1 MGPSST
7 LSLRHFNSTRV
18 RHCEVELIPKSGVCT
33 LSCLSPTVPNPKLWT
48 PTVSHKSLCCQSL
61 SLASRARS
69 PCVNA
74 LLVSDQVGKLLISS
88 VGLKITTKRLSLGS
102 LPVRHPHPKHVVS
115 RQMRAESKH
124 NNKLALG
131 YRDSRDLLAGSLS
144 SAPTGVLHQQQ
155 GEFSSCI
162 FKCIAYW
169 PAIGDNSHR
178 ISSKS
183 VLLLVVLENV
193 AQI

>member
-33 LSCLSPTVPNPKLWT
+33 LSVFLQRSRIRSFGYQQYHIKASAVKVFPLYLMLGPLALMRFGVRPSGKAPHLIGRSQ
-48 PTVSHKSLCCQSL
+48 SHNQK
-61 SLASRARS
+61 A
-69 PCVNA
+69 V
-74 LLVSDQVGKLLISS
+74 
-88 VGLKITTKRLSLGS
+88 LGS
-102 LPVRHPHPKHVVS
+102 LPVRRPHPKHVVS

-124 NNKLALG
+124 SSKLTLG
-131 YRDSRDLLAGSLS
+131 YWDSRDLLAGSLS

-155 GEFSSCI
+155 GEFSSCT

-169 PAIGDNSHR
+169 PVVNGNSHR
-178 ISSKS
+178 IDPKS
-183 VLLLVVLENV
+183 VLLLVVLENR